1 MKEVLNMDENYKKLE
16 QFRLAVLGKKQP
28 KQRKKK
34 KEKIKY
40 CFNEKLTRSK
50 QYASVVL
57 SYKKGATEYA
67 ILWIGCF
74 FRNNN

>member
-1 MKEVLNMDENYKKLE
+1 MADESYNKLE

-40 CFNEKLTRSK
+40 YFNTQLT
-50 QYASVVL
+50 
-57 SYKKGATEYA
+57 KK
-67 ILWIGCF
+67 
-74 FRNNN
+74 

>member
-1 MKEVLNMDENYKKLE
+1 MADENYKKLE

-40 CFNEKLTRSK
+40 CFNTQLT
-50 QYASVVL
+50 
-57 SYKKGATEYA
+57 KK
-67 ILWIGCF
+67 
-74 FRNNN
+74 